1 MPGTSQGRRW
11 RPGALALGGRVRLP
25 EAMPPRMTPQRVV
38 LVRHGETEWSRS
50 HRHTGRTDVPLT
62 DAGREQAAA
71 AGRALARARVDLVL
85 TSPLTRA
92 VDTCRLAGLGEQA
105 VVVPDLAEWDYGAA
119 EGRSTAEMQEETP
132 GWTVWTHPVG
142 GNGETVEAV
151 GERAD
156 RVIDRVARV
165 EGTVAVFAHGH
176 LLRILTAR
184 WLGMDAV
191 GGRHFV
197 LGTATISLLGHEHGN
212 RVVEVWN
219 DDTHLTGR
227 GVDLSG
233 R

>member
-1 MPGTSQGRRW
+1 VS
-11 RPGALALGGRVRLP
+11 RPVRLP
-25 EAMPPRMTPQRVV
+25 EAMPSRSTQQRVV

-62 DAGREQAAA
+62 EAGREQALA
-71 AGRALARARVDLVL
+71 AGRALAGARFELVL

-92 VDTCRLAGLGEQA
+92 LDTCRLAGLGERA
-105 VVVPDLAEWDYGAA
+105 VVVADLAEWDYGAA
-119 EGRSTAEMQEETP
+119 EGRSTAQIQEETP

-142 GNGETVEAV
+142 GSGETVEAV

-156 RVIDRVARV
+156 RVIERIAAAGGD
-165 EGTVAVFAHGH
+165 VAVFAHGH

-184 WLGMDAV
+184 WLGMDAA

-197 LGTATISLLGHEHGN
+197 LGTATISVLGYEHGN

-227 GVDLSG
+227 GVDLAG
-233 R
+233 T